1 MGRDRVI
8 VIGGG
13 VGGYAAALRAAR
25 LGAEVILVE
34 REKIGGVCLNKG
46 CIPTKVLLHS
56 ASLYKEAQRAAI
68 FGLDTEKLT
77 IDYKRVLARK
87 QTIVARLTSGV
98 ESLLRREKVRV
109 VNGTAAFADSKSIKI
124 LETGEVLACD
134 KFILA
139 TGSVPVKLSI
149 DGSAKVPLL
158 TSDDLLNLETLPE
171 SLLIIGGGYIGV
183 ELGQFY
189 SRMGVKVSIV
199 EMLDR
204 IIPTED
210 EEISRALEG
219 ALSKE
224 GISILTKAAV
234 EGIQMAEKDRKVI
247 LATPDGK
254 KEITAAQ
261 VVQTVGRRPRY
272 LEMNIEAI
280 GLKTARGR
288 IAVNDRMQT
297 NIPHIYAV
305 GDVTGGIMLAHV
317 AMAEATCAVQNAL
330 GHHPFPISYRAVP
343 RCIYT
348 SPEVG
353 CVGLT
358 EKKAVEEGGEVQ
370 VSRFPLHAV
379 GKALLMEETEGMI
392 KIVAGKKHGEI
403 LGVHVIG
410 PHATELIAEAVLAI
424 ELESTVEELAHTIH
438 PHPTVSEG
446 MGEAAMMLSGGALHL
461 P

>member
-1 MGRDRVI
+1 MGRERVI

-25 LGAEVILVE
+25 LGAEVTLVE
-34 REKIGGVCLNKG
+34 KEKIGGVCLNKG
-46 CIPTKVLLHS
+46 CIPTKILLHS
-56 ASLYKEAQRAAI
+56 ASLYMEVKRAGI
-68 FGLDTEKLT
+68 FGLSAEKLE
-77 IDYKRVLARK
+77 IDFSRILARK
-87 QTIVARLTSGV
+87 KNIVDRLTGGV
-98 ESLLRREKVRV
+98 ASLLKNKNVKVL
-109 VNGTAAFADSKSIKI
+109 NGTAVFANAESMKI
-124 LETGEVLACD
+124 LETGELLTGD

-139 TGSVPVKLSI
+139 TGSVPAKLSI
-149 DGSAKVPLL
+149 DGSDEVHLL

-183 ELGQFY
+183 ELGQFFC
-189 SRMGVKVSIV
+189 RMGVKVSIV

-210 EEISRALEG
+210 EEISRALEA

-224 GISILTKAAV
+224 GLSIITKVAV
-234 EGIQMAEKDRKVI
+234 EKIEMSGKDKKVI
-247 LATPDGK
+247 LSAPDGK
-254 KEITAAQ
+254 KEITAAE
-261 VVQTVGRRPRY
+261 VAQTVGRRPHY
-272 LEMNIEAI
+272 LDMNIEAI
-280 GLKTARGR
+280 GLKTERGR
-288 IAVNDRMQT
+288 IAVNDKMQT
-297 NIPHIYAV
+297 SIPHIYAV

-317 AMAEATCAVQNAL
+317 AMAEAECAARNAL
-330 GHHPFPISYRAVP
+330 GYPASVSYRAVP

-358 EKKAVEEGGEVQ
+358 EKQAIEEKSEIQ

-379 GKALLMEETEGMI
+379 GKAMIMEETEGMI
-392 KIVAGKKHGEI
+392 KIVADKKHGEI
-403 LGVHVIG
+403 LGVHIIG

-424 ELESTVEELAHTIH
+424 ELEATVEELAHTIH

-446 MGEAAMMLSGGALHL
+446 MGEAAMVLSGGALHL